1 MSLNL
6 NENIRMAIASIFT
19 HKMRSILTMMGIIV
33 GISAIIT
40 ILAMGDGQ
48 TAKMQKEI
56 ADRRQMDEIN
66 IEYVNPDSP
75 KEIAKITPEMLKQL
89 QEIQG
94 VKDVYPKARMD
105 IKAYTGSKN
114 ISFSL
119 NVATGNFMQDSK
131 LKIVHGRE
139 LTEDELKKVTPVLIL
154 HEDLFV
160 KLFNTWKDDLYID
173 IKGKPYKV
181 VGVYKYEDSFQRQ
194 FKSYEGYTTID
205 NAPLISGIEEYD
217 VVKIKLSS
225 ASERE
230 VVEKQAVSVLNELKS
245 PEFEHPFTV
254 ADTGAYSQGIEENAR
269 MMKMVF
275 ASIAGISLIVGGI
288 GVMNIMLV
296 SVTERTKE
304 IGIRKALGATKGNI
318 LIQFLIEACI
328 LTALGGLIG
337 FGLGIFFAWVSAI
350 TGGWPFVI
358 SVNLGLLSV
367 GISILIGI
375 ASGILPANKAAKLD
389 PIDCLR
395 YE

>member
-1 MSLNL
+1 MNI
-6 NENIRMAIASIFT
+6 NENIRMAISSIFA
-19 HKMRSILTMMGIIV
+19 HKMRSILTMLGIII

-48 TAKMQKEI
+48 TAKMQKEL
-56 ADRRQMDEIN
+56 ADSQQLDEIN

-75 KEIAKITPEMLKQL
+75 TEIAKITPEMVKQL
-89 QEIQG
+89 EVIPG
-94 VKDVYPKARMD
+94 VKGVYPKARMD
-105 IKAYTGSKN
+105 IKAYTGSKD
-114 ISFSL
+114 ISFGL

-139 LTEDELKKVTPVLIL
+139 LTEDELKKATPVVIL
-154 HEDLFV
+154 HEDLFT
-160 KLFNTWKDDLYID
+160 KLFDTWKDDLYID
-173 IKGKPYKV
+173 IKGKPYKIA
-181 VGVYKYEDSFQRQ
+181 GVYKHEDSLNRQ
-194 FKSYEGYTTID
+194 FKSYEGYTAID

-217 VVKIKLSS
+217 MVKIKLSS
-225 ASERE
+225 VNDRE
-230 VVEKQAVSVLNELKS
+230 VVEKQAVSVLNELKA
-245 PEFEHPFTV
+245 PEFEHTFTV
-254 ADTGAYSQGIEENAR
+254 ADTGAYSQGLEENAR

-296 SVTERTKE
+296 SVTERTRE
-304 IGIRKALGATKGNI
+304 IGIRKALGATRGNI

-328 LTALGGLIG
+328 LTVLGGIFG

-350 TGGWPFVI
+350 VGEWPLVI

>member
-1 MSLNL
+1 MNM
-6 NENIRMAIASIFT
+6 NENIRMAISSIFA
-19 HKMRSILTMMGIIV
+19 HKMRSILTMLGIII

-48 TAKMQKEI
+48 TAKMQKEL
-56 ADRRQMDEIN
+56 ADSRKMDEIN

-75 KEIAKITPEMLKQL
+75 TEIAKITPEMVKQL
-89 QEIQG
+89 QVISG
-94 VKDVYPKARMD
+94 VKDVYPKAHMD
-105 IKAYTGSKN
+105 IKAYTGSNN

-131 LKIVHGRE
+131 MKIVHGRE
-139 LTEDELKKVTPVLIL
+139 LTEAELTKATPVVIL
-154 HEDLFV
+154 HEDLFT
-160 KLFNTWKDDLYID
+160 KLFDTWKDDLYID
-173 IKGKPYKV
+173 IKGKPYKIA
-181 VGVYKYEDSFQRQ
+181 GVYKYEDGFPRQ
-194 FKSYEGYTTID
+194 FKSYEGYTAID

-217 VVKIKLSS
+217 MVKIKLSS

-230 VVEKQAVSVLNELKS
+230 VVAKQAVSVLNELKP

-254 ADTGAYSQGIEENAR
+254 EDTGTFSQGMEENAR

-296 SVTERTKE
+296 SVTERTRE
-304 IGIRKALGATKGNI
+304 IGIRKALGATRREI
-318 LIQFLIEACI
+318 LMQFLIEACI
-328 LTALGGLIG
+328 LTALGGIIG
-337 FGLGIFFAWVSAI
+337 FGLGIFFSWVSAI
-350 TGGWPFVI
+350 VGGWPLVI

>member
-1 MSLNL
+1 MNI
-6 NENIRMAIASIFT
+6 NENIRMAISSIFA
-19 HKMRSILTMMGIIV
+19 HKMRSILTMLGIII

-48 TAKMQKEI
+48 TAKMQKEL
-56 ADRRQMDEIN
+56 ADSQKLDEIN

-75 KEIAKITPEMLKQL
+75 TEIAKITPEMVKQL
-89 QEIQG
+89 QVISG
-94 VKDVYPKARMD
+94 VKNVYPKAHMD
-105 IKAYTGSKN
+105 IKAYTGSNN

-119 NVATGNFMQDSK
+119 NVATGNFMEDSK
-131 LKIVHGRE
+131 IKIVYGRE
-139 LTEDELKKVTPVLIL
+139 LTEDELSKATPVVIL
-154 HEDLFV
+154 HEDLFT
-160 KLFNTWKDDLYID
+160 KLFDTWKDDLYID
-173 IKGKPYKV
+173 IKGKPYKIA
-181 VGVYKYEDSFQRQ
+181 GVYKYEDGFHRQ
-194 FKSYEGYTTID
+194 FKSYEGYTAID
-205 NAPLISGIEEYD
+205 NAPLISGVEEYD
-217 VVKIKLSS
+217 MVKIKLSS

-230 VVEKQAVSVLNELKS
+230 VVAKQAVSVLNELKS

-254 ADTGAYSQGIEENAR
+254 EDTGTFSQGMEENAR

-296 SVTERTKE
+296 SVTERTRE
-304 IGIRKALGATKGNI
+304 IGIRKALGATRGNI

-328 LTALGGLIG
+328 LTVLGGVIG

-350 TGGWPFVI
+350 VGEWPLVI

>member
-1 MSLNL
+1 
-6 NENIRMAIASIFT
+6 MAISSIFA
-19 HKMRSILTMMGIIV
+19 HKMRSILTMLGIII

-48 TAKMQKEI
+48 TAKMQKEL
-56 ADRRQMDEIN
+56 ADSQKLDEIN

-75 KEIAKITPEMLKQL
+75 TEIAKITPEMVKQL
-89 QEIQG
+89 QVISG
-94 VKDVYPKARMD
+94 VKDVYPKAHMD
-105 IKAYTGSKN
+105 IKAYTGSNN

-131 LKIVHGRE
+131 MKIVHGRE
-139 LTEDELKKVTPVLIL
+139 LTEAELTKATPVVIL
-154 HEDLFV
+154 HEDLFT
-160 KLFNTWKDDLYID
+160 KLFDTWKDDLYID
-173 IKGKPYKV
+173 IKGKPYKIA
-181 VGVYKYEDSFQRQ
+181 GVYKYEDGFHRQ
-194 FKSYEGYTTID
+194 FKSYEGYTAID

-217 VVKIKLSS
+217 MVKIKLSS

-230 VVEKQAVSVLNELKS
+230 VVAKQAVSVLNELKS

-254 ADTGAYSQGIEENAR
+254 EDTGTFSQGMEENAR

-296 SVTERTKE
+296 SVTERTRE
-304 IGIRKALGATKGNI
+304 IGIRKALGATRGNI

-328 LTALGGLIG
+328 LTALGGVIG
-337 FGLGIFFAWVSAI
+337 FVLGIFFAWVSAI
-350 TGGWPFVI
+350 VGGWPLVI

>member
-1 MSLNL
+1 MNI
-6 NENIRMAIASIFT
+6 NENIRMAISSIFA
-19 HKMRSILTMMGIIV
+19 HKMRSILTMLGIII

-48 TAKMQKEI
+48 TAKMKKEL
-56 ADRRQMDEIN
+56 ADSQQLDEIN

-75 KEIAKITPEMLKQL
+75 TEIAKITPEMVKQL
-89 QEIQG
+89 EVIPG
-94 VKDVYPKARMD
+94 VKGVYPKARMD
-105 IKAYTGSKN
+105 IKAYTGSKD
-114 ISFSL
+114 ISFGL

-139 LTEDELKKVTPVLIL
+139 LTEDELKKATPVVIL
-154 HEDLFV
+154 HEDLFT
-160 KLFNTWKDDLYID
+160 KLFDTWKDDLYID
-173 IKGKPYKV
+173 IKGKPYKIA
-181 VGVYKYEDSFQRQ
+181 GVYEYEDSFQRQ
-194 FKSYEGYTTID
+194 FKSYEGYTAID

-217 VVKIKLSS
+217 MVKIKLSS
-225 ASERE
+225 VNDRE
-230 VVEKQAVSVLNELKS
+230 VVEKQAVSVLNELKA
-245 PEFEHPFTV
+245 PEFEHTFTV
-254 ADTGAYSQGIEENAR
+254 GDTGAYSQGLEENAR

-296 SVTERTKE
+296 SVTERTRE
-304 IGIRKALGATKGNI
+304 IGIRKALGATRGNI

-328 LTALGGLIG
+328 LTVLGGVIG
-337 FGLGIFFAWVSAI
+337 FVLGIFFAWVSAI
-350 TGGWPFVI
+350 VGEWPLVI